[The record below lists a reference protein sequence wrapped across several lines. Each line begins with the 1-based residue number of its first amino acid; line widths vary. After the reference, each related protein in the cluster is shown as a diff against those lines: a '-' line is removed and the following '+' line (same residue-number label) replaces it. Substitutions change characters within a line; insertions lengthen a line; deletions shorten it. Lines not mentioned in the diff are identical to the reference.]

1 MNHSFNYLVNEWIP
15 LRVHTNIVSEDPLLI
30 EKFCLSLIKSVL
42 DGNNFLNR
50 RVSKI
55 TGKVLWCTTNKD
67 SNYDVH
73 EVTNKLGIDS
83 TKLVLTNTGKLLK
96 IGLQNEDDIKR
107 IKTIITHEEV
117 DLVIV
122 DVVEI
127 PNKDSSNMYDGM
139 RELNG
144 LATISGKAIIS
155 TRLIKREDKR
165 NEINMR
171 NIEGDDS
178 LIYLVKNIIALNLLN
193 NEGLYKVNIIK
204 ENLGNDPKPVYC
216 TITDKGLE
224 FTES

>member
-193 NEGLYKVNIIK
+193 NE
-204 ENLGNDPKPVYC
+204 
-216 TITDKGLE
+216 
-224 FTES
+224 